1 MDLMLEEMLR
11 LQEEMEEALREEQRR
26 EIQLEIDKYVSVKN
40 NALSLMSSAS
50 AAISEV
56 ASSLSASS
64 VSYEVEA
71 GELTG
76 ELVNYYN
83 ASLSG
88 ASDSGSSV
96 CGAYEG
102 FLGNAAG
109 AIGQIEAKIADL
121 QSQYDAI

>member
-26 EIQLEIDKYVSVKN
+26 EIQMEIDKYVSVKN

-83 ASLSG
+83 ASLSN
-88 ASDSGSSV
+88 ASDSGSGV
-96 CGAYEG
+96 CGAYEA